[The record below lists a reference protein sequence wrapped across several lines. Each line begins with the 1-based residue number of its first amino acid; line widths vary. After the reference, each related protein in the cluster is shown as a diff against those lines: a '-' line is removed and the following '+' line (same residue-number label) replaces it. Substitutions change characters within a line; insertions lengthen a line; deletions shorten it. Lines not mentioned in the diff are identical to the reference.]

1 MADREKHPETMIDL
15 RGLQPAGTDAVPV
28 GPVAGFLMEQVLG
41 SSAKDSQGR
50 IPTGTAP
57 QSSTLRQRTLK
68 TSISCAGVGLHS
80 GARVTMTL
88 HPAEPDSG
96 IRFRRIDIAGGGAIV
111 SALWS
116 NVGDTRLNTC
126 LKDEAGHQVRTVE
139 HLMSALAGMGIDNA
153 LIDITGP
160 EVPAMDGSAAPFLF
174 LIECAGTVEQAA
186 PRRAIKVLRRVTV
199 RDGEKVAELLPG
211 TGFSLEVTID
221 FAVAAIRR
229 QVSTVVMSAGAFKN
243 EISRARSF
251 GFEQEVTQ
259 LRAAGLALGGSLENA
274 VVISGDGERVL
285 NEEGLRYED
294 EFVRHKILDAIG
306 DLSLAGAPLIG
317 HFRGV
322 RCGHEMNNRLLR
334 TLFADAK
341 AWALVDMDPAD
352 VGTAP
357 VLMPRHAAAAPA

>member
-1 MADREKHPETMIDL
+1 MPVEPF
-15 RGLQPAGTDAVPV
+15 AG
-28 GPVAGFLMEQVLG
+28 VLKEPILV
-41 SSAKDSQGR
+41 SSVRDNQGR

-57 QSSTLRQRTLK
+57 QSSALRQRTLK

-80 GARVTMTL
+80 GTRVTMTL
-88 HPAEPDSG
+88 HPAEPDTG
-96 IRFRRIDIAGGGAIV
+96 IRFRRVDIAGGGAIV
-111 SALWS
+111 PALWS
-116 NVGDTRLNTC
+116 SVGDTRLNTC
-126 LKDEAGHQVRTVE
+126 LKDDAGHQVRTVE
-139 HLMSALAGMGIDNA
+139 HLMSALAGMGVDNA

-174 LIECAGTVEQAA
+174 LVECAGVVEQDAS
-186 PRRAIKVLRRVTV
+186 RRAIKVLRRVTV
-199 RDGEKVAELLPG
+199 RDGEKVAELLPS

-221 FAVAAIRR
+221 FPVAAIRR
-229 QVSTVVMSAGAFKN
+229 QETTVVMSAGAFKN

-251 GFEQEVTQ
+251 GFEQEVTA

-274 VVISGDGERVL
+274 IVISSDGQRVL
-285 NEEGLRYED
+285 NEDGLRYED

-334 TLFADAK
+334 SLFADST
-341 AWALVDMDPAD
+341 AWALVDMEPAD
-352 VGTAP
+352 VGAAP
-357 VLMPRHAAAAPA
+357 VLAPRHAAAAPA